1 MNYEIDGDQEFQLD
15 KILNQGL
22 VVEDNFNWA
31 ILEVVLASG
40 ENTIQHGLGRV
51 PNGYIVIF
59 TEDAVTITG
68 SSLSSWTTEQLLLT
82 SSAAS
87 PKVRLFVL

>member
-1 MNYEIDGDQEFQLD
+1 MRYAQDGDSEFQLD
-15 KILNQGL
+15 RILNNGIT
-22 VVEDNFNWA
+22 VEDNLDWG
-31 ILEVVLASG
+31 ILEVVLVIG

-51 PNGYIVIF
+51 PNGYIVIY
-59 TEDAVTITG
+59 TDAAVTITG
-68 SSLSSWTTEQLLLT
+68 SSISSWTTEQLLLT

>member
-1 MNYEIDGDQEFQLD
+1 MNYEIDGDLEFQLD
-15 KILNQGL
+15 KILNRGL

-31 ILEVVLASG
+31 ILEVVLVSG

-51 PNGYIVIF
+51 PNGYIVIY
-59 TEDAVTITG
+59 TDSAVTITG
-68 SSLSSWTTEQLLLT
+68 SSLSSWTIEQLFLT